1 MIIKHGRHIFRE
13 LQEVRQG
20 MWAVFLLNVLREL
33 ERERE
38 REREWVC

>member
-1 MIIKHGRHIFRE
+1 MIIKHGRHNFGE

-20 MWAVFLLNVLREL
+20 MWAVFFLNVLK

-38 REREWVC
+38 RESERASE